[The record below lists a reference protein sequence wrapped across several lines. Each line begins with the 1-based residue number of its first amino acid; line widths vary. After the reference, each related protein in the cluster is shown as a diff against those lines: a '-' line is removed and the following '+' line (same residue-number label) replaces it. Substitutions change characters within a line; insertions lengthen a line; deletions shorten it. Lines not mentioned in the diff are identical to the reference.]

1 MGFFRRNP
9 EEKNDVNPTMRLG
22 LGGLVSAYLI
32 YLGYGLVKAFI
43 GHEEG
48 IPGWA
53 ALLFGCLFI
62 GAGGAYLVWAL
73 LEYRKLQAA
82 GEETPPAEETSAE
95 EIPAEEAS
103 VDEGPSD
110 EAPAEAGG
118 AEPAAV
124 DEETA
129 GSSGE
134 ETDPD

>member
-82 GEETPPAEETSAE
+82 GEETPPAEEASAE
-95 EIPAEEAS
+95 EIPAE
-103 VDEGPSD
+103 
-110 EAPAEAGG
+110 AGG
-118 AEPAAV
+118 ADPAAV

-134 ETDPD
+134 ETDTD